1 MAKRGRTKPIFEL
14 GRLLICINVI
24 RDPSSKIDRQL
35 IFDRAIPFSF
45 SLPSQPLSFTQS
57 LLLAYVR
64 TRICTRSTGEAKNTY
79 DWNPRTC
86 SPESV
91 AHPVLHSPELH
102 CMIGRAGVL
111 VCVCVRAA
119 PARQGSNWAAK
130 RKKPR
135 NEEGNRSART
145 LATTECSLS
154 RDKYLYILVSCL
166 SIILPRY

>member
-1 MAKRGRTKPIFEL
+1 MAKSGRTKPTFEL
-14 GRLLICINVI
+14 GRSLICINVI

-91 AHPVLHSPELH
+91 AQSRITLYD
-102 CMIGRAGVL
+102 RAGRCVS
-111 VCVCVRAA
+111 VCVCAA

-154 RDKYLYILVSCL
+154 RDKYL
-166 SIILPRY
+166 